1 MTAHEG
7 NNKAGLPHR
16 HLFIIYNIISIVY
29 AREKS
34 LQNIEITIGTENW
47 LSNGSLHTIFT

>member
-16 HLFIIYNIISIVY
+16 RLFIIYNIISIVY

-34 LQNIEITIGTENW
+34 LQNIEITIGTEDR
-47 LSNGSLHTIFT
+47 LSSGSLHTIFT